1 MKKPYTRGLW
11 GLGYLVFKTRR
22 NPKKPIVI
30 VLVIVIVI
38 VLVIV
43 SVKVRVSITSLRL
56 FALSLL
62 LPEFWCAV
70 FFTAALLHFGCSP
83 NGKSVAAA
91 ALLPCSALSC
101 ACGRRTVPA
110 LHFVCSRSFLW
121 YRNGSA
127 LLTFGTAPDR
137 S

>member
-11 GLGYLVFKTRR
+11 GLGYLVFKTQR

-30 VLVIVIVI
+30 VIVLVL

-43 SVKVRVSITSLRL
+43 SVKVRVSIMSLRL
-56 FALSLL
+56 FALSLS

-91 ALLPCSALSC
+91 ALLPCSALSF

-121 YRNGSA
+121 YQNGSS
-127 LLTFGTAPDR
+127 LLTIGAAPGR